1 MRGEGGPGETGGGE
15 RAQVVV
21 PDFGGPVRGCVE
33 DDFGNVQ
40 NTVLKDKN
48 SYLYPLSSSPA
59 DAHPGVSRRG
69 GGRGARRGRP
79 RCAPRV
85 GRGGEEGAM
94 REEDR
99 GLRELRE
106 AEEEA
111 HRARDEAL
119 RLARENLFTVYN
131 QETLRF
137 VGGENGAV
145 CWGKRSES
153 FAKFRYFETSP
164 REP

>member
-1 MRGEGGPGETGGGE
+1 
-15 RAQVVV
+15 
-21 PDFGGPVRGCVE
+21 
-33 DDFGNVQ
+33 
-40 NTVLKDKN
+40 
-48 SYLYPLSSSPA
+48 
-59 DAHPGVSRRG
+59 
-69 GGRGARRGRP
+69 
-79 RCAPRV
+79 
-85 GRGGEEGAM
+85 M

-153 FAKFRYFETSP
+153 SAKFRYFETSP